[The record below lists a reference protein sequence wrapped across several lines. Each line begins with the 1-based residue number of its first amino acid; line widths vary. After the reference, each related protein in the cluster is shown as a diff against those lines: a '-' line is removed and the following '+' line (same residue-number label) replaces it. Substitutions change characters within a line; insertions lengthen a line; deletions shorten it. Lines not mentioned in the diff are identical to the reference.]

1 MRSFSAFTG
10 FGLSATSSS
19 GKPHREV
26 LPVEFQCLHRLWP
39 LCYSA
44 EDEAKFR
51 TTIEFQ
57 CLHRLWPLCYDTALR
72 VKSRRLRLTC
82 TSFSAFTGFGL
93 SATSQFVGQD
103 RIKDLLKVSVPSQA
117 LASLLPSSPRTGRGS
132 TSPRFQCL
140 HRLWPLCYVHC
151 DCGLR
156 EDHALHRFQ
165 CLHRLWPLC
174 YDTGGPR

>member
-57 CLHRLWPLCYDTALR
+57 CLHRLWPLCYDR
-72 VKSRRLRLTC
+72 VLTF
-82 TSFSAFTGFGL
+82 TWEGVEHAGFSAFTGFGL
-93 SATSQFVGQD
+93 SATIQ
-103 RIKDLLKVSVPSQA
+103 L
-117 LASLLPSSPRTGRGS
+117 
-132 TSPRFQCL
+132 
-140 HRLWPLCYVHC
+140 
-151 DCGLR
+151 
-156 EDHALHRFQ
+156 
-165 CLHRLWPLC
+165 
-174 YDTGGPR
+174 